1 MALKDPLFELN
12 KILCTLYTRP
22 EAEAFRSPVAWKEL
36 GLTDYPSIVSSKSIF
51 LFALNLI
58 YMLINIHTYI

>member
-36 GLTDYPSIVSSKSIF
+36 GLTDYPAIVSSKFIS
-51 LFALNLI
+51 LFPLFYVHVN
-58 YMLINIHTYI
+58 